1 LSSKIGIRDLRNN
14 LTATIRRVREG
25 ESFEV
30 THHGVPIAVIAP
42 VPPDRIGRL
51 VAAGDVTP
59 GKRVEGAFRRFPVT
73 GGVSASQALEDDR
86 AGG

>member
-1 LSSKIGIRDLRNN
+1 MATRIGIRDLRNS
-14 LTATIRRVREG
+14 LTATIRRVRGG
-25 ESFEV
+25 ETFEV

-59 GKRVEGAFRRFPVT
+59 GRRVERPFRRFPVT
-73 GGVSASQALEDDR
+73 GDVSASQALEDDR